1 MMFCLPIRCFFTCG
15 DLADVYVEHVIVL
28 HILVDNHIS
37 YFAQLAREDFLELRQ
52 EANELQEYSNA
63 KLDRVTR
70 YLGVLAE
77 KTRKLGKGLSAVW
90 S

>member
-1 MMFCLPIRCFFTCG
+1 MLFTYG
-15 DLADVYVEHVIVL
+15 DLEGVYVEHVIVL
-28 HILVDNHIS
+28 CVLLVDNRIS
-37 YFAQLAREDFLELRQ
+37 YFGQIAREDYLELRQ

-77 KTRKLGKGLSAVW
+77 KTRKLGKGL
-90 S
+90 